1 MVVIN
6 KFSSSQIASL
16 AQVQARVVYDSTL
29 NVLRFNNSST
39 YSNVLVA
46 KDMLNN
52 LQNINNVVTTGSL
65 GINTNSPSKQV
76 EINSSTGD
84 CLRLTNNES
93 TGNALNYADL
103 LVSSSGDL
111 TITPSGGNVNISSHN
126 GSTTGLKLNNVLVT
140 SSAEELNYVDVSIR
154 GTAEAD
160 KALVVDNNRNI
171 INLNYIESN
180 EITVVHTSP
189 VDDEPSIGLSLIAVP
204 SVSPMEGSGVGIEF
218 DIVNDDSNV
227 FPACKINCISNDLV
241 ADTENAFLEFN
252 LVHDGTMN
260 TVATISSSG
269 VLTATTLAET
279 SDVRL
284 KENIIDVIPSLSLS
298 HILDI
303 NIKNYNYTFDKQK
316 KRHTGV
322 IAQEIKEVL
331 PEVVS
336 IEKSHGLDDFHS
348 VQYTGLVPHLIN
360 CIKELKKE
368 LEEIKEYVGKK
379 V

>member
-16 AQVQARVVYDSTL
+16 SQIQARVVYDSTL
-29 NVLRFNNSST
+29 NVLRFNNSTT

-52 LQNINNVVTTGSL
+52 LSNINNVITTGSL
-65 GINTNSPSKQV
+65 GINTSAPSKQV
-76 EINSSTGD
+76 EINSATGD
-84 CLRLTNNES
+84 CLRLTNNQS

-103 LVSSSGDL
+103 LISSSGDL
-111 TITPSGGNVNISSHN
+111 TITPSGGSVNISSHN

-140 SSAEELNYVDVSIR
+140 STAEELNYVDIATK
-154 GTAEAD
+154 GTTEAD
-160 KALVVDNNRNI
+160 KALVVDSNRNI

-189 VDDEPSIGLSLIAVP
+189 IDDEPSIGLSLIAVP

-218 DIVNDDSNV
+218 DIVNDASNV
-227 FPACKINCISNDLV
+227 FPACKINCISSDLI

-279 SDVRL
+279 SDLRM
-284 KENIIDVIPSLSLS
+284 KENIINVLPSLSLS
-298 HILDI
+298 RILDI
-303 NIKNYNYTFDKQK
+303 NIKNYNYTFDKEK

-331 PEVVS
+331 PEVVC

-348 VQYTGLVPHLIN
+348 VQYTGLIPHLVN

-368 LEEIKEYVGKK
+368 LEEIKAYVGKK